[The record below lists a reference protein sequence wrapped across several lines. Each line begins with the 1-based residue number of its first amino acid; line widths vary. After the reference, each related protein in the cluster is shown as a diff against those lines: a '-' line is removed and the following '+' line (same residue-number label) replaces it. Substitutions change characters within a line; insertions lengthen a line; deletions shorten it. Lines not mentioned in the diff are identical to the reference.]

1 MAMQTKAEM
10 GDTLGISHSLD
21 SVKAIYQD
29 LEAFNKTLRKP
40 VTTARES
47 TQADKPVEN
56 TKPVVAKENN
66 YKELAE
72 NFEEKGDYKR
82 SLEYF
87 KLYIDL
93 QARLTAEEKNRQI
106 EQLQAEYLLTNKSRE
121 IELLQK
127 QKQIQQ
133 LDLNKKELE
142 LTRQRAFKNS
152 LIAGLI
158 FILALAFMFYRQ
170 FHIKR
175 KAHRQLE
182 SAYRELKLTHKQLQS
197 TQMQL
202 VQAEKMASLGQ
213 LTAGI
218 AHEINNPINFVSS
231 NIEPLKNDI
240 SDVLEVLHKYEEVI
254 ENKSLKIHFQK
265 VEERK
270 HELELDYVQEE
281 IHALLKGIEEG
292 AVRTK
297 EIVKGLRIFSR
308 LDENDIKQFNVH
320 EGLDSTLT
328 LLKSKLGDRIEVI
341 KQYGALPL
349 IEGYPG
355 KINQVFMNILTNAV
369 HATPQKGKIT
379 ITTYMQE
386 DTVRICI
393 RDTGTGMTPEVKRR
407 IFEPFFTT
415 KDVGEGTGLGLA
427 ISFGVIEQHKG
438 KITVESEVGKGTEF
452 IITLP
457 VTQYD
462 MSASTMQVN
471 QAQKSL

>member
-1 MAMQTKAEM
+1 
-10 GDTLGISHSLD
+10 
-21 SVKAIYQD
+21 
-29 LEAFNKTLRKP
+29 
-40 VTTARES
+40 
-47 TQADKPVEN
+47 
-56 TKPVVAKENN
+56 
-66 YKELAE
+66 
-72 NFEEKGDYKR
+72 
-82 SLEYF
+82 
-87 KLYIDL
+87 
-93 QARLTAEEKNRQI
+93 
-106 EQLQAEYLLTNKSRE
+106 
-121 IELLQK
+121 
-127 QKQIQQ
+127 
-133 LDLNKKELE
+133 
-142 LTRQRAFKNS
+142 
-152 LIAGLI
+152 
-158 FILALAFMFYRQ
+158 
-170 FHIKR
+170 
-175 KAHRQLE
+175 
-182 SAYRELKLTHKQLQS
+182 
-197 TQMQL
+197 MQL

-341 KQYGALPL
+341 KQYGTLPL